1 MEYRESNSNQNY
13 KVLIIVS
20 GLTFTFLIIE
30 VIFGIIANS
39 LALLADAVHMFTDS
53 SALALSAFA
62 AWMIQRPAP
71 PEKTY
76 GYYRLEILVALFN
89 GIVLLGSAFFIL
101 YEAYMR
107 FTSPQT
113 VIGVPMLV
121 VASIGLAVNLVG
133 VYLLRQGAGENLNI
147 QAAFY
152 EVAKDAFGSVGVI
165 VAGVVVL
172 TTGWPYADPIASVL
186 IAIFILPRTWKLI
199 SQAVDILMEASPAKI
214 NIQEVRETIQK
225 IEEVNYI
232 HDLHVWT
239 ITSGFISLSAHVVL
253 TNGVNRSQEQEILTR
268 INQRLKEKFNLD
280 HTTIQIEY
288 QDLKAKE
295 PQL

>member
-62 AWMIQRPAP
+62 AWMIHRPAP

-121 VASIGLAVNLVG
+121 VASIGLIVNLVG

-172 TTGWPYADPIASVL
+172 TTGWPYADPIASLL

-214 NIQEVRETIQK
+214 DIQEVREAIQK
-225 IEEVNYI
+225 IEEVNYV

-239 ITSGFISLSAHVVL
+239 ITSGFIALSAHVVL